1 MTMCSALVQL
11 FVEGGT
17 ILFFN
22 AKEQSLV
29 L

>member
-1 MTMCSALVQL
+1 MTMYSALVRL

-22 AKEQSLV
+22 AMEQSQL